1 MHRFAV
7 KFQKKRFSSSES
19 QRGFAFIGVS
29 IMLILITAIISI
41 FLFMTVNRM
50 GAGSTDYYM
59 ANRAYQLALSGAE
72 YMFEMIR
79 TASLNAGTFGPF
91 QMDGGTFTIKISYV
105 EQDKLKITITGRID
119 EYERVIAYYASVE
132 QSGVFPELPL
142 VNYAPDWWISGDP
155 QLLVIDDP
163 GRFKD
168 SFIAGNANLKGN
180 NYGSETY
187 MRVGYLYN
195 NPQHGLIWA
204 ALDQIPANRTIE
216 AAYVQ
221 LATAAGTDYLA
232 HNIAVHRIT
241 TAWDEYTVAFRKNKP
256 WATEGGDYISTPEVI
271 DQAQWTGSSL
281 YYSWDV
287 TNTVSDFYNL
297 ILPNYGWLLRF
308 TGSENEYLNFHT
320 RESGINQP
328 RLEVYYS
335 GDPEPAGLQI
345 KPSASLYG
353 TLYVGG
359 NVVARDGAT
368 IGDPPFDPVV
378 IYVSGEDTVY
388 SNEFDSYFTWGSLV
402 YPPTLS
408 FLDSTVVDSVDSLL
422 MVAENISS
430 SSGNKISGSRSF
442 TVQTLD
448 FTSYAENTL
457 FVKGDIS
464 MTGTTVLS
472 MPFEAP
478 GKMVASGDIL
488 MENHPGGGVTVG
500 DNMIFVA
507 GGNIII
513 TGDAQFGVDYS
524 ATIPAERPVT
534 TNQLWARDYLN
545 LGTKG
550 YITIQDNAEVW
561 SVVLADRTIQLT
573 ADLYGAAF
581 TPDSLDMS
589 YPTTYLEGA
598 FWCGQLVGDS
608 LGLGVYNLTNIYPQ
622 IIFAGKSA
630 SVDDFGLVEE

>member
-1 MHRFAV
+1 MQAAS
-7 KFQKKRFSSSES
+7 KFRKLLSLSSGGH
-19 QRGFAFIGVS
+19 RGFAFIGVS
-29 IMLILITAIISI
+29 IMLILLTAVISI
-41 FLFMTVNRM
+41 FLFTTVNRM

-59 ANRAYQLALSGAE
+59 ANRAYQLAFSGAE

-79 TASLNAGTFGPF
+79 TASLNVGSYGPY
-91 QMDGGTFTIKISYV
+91 QMDGGTFTIKINYV
-105 EQDKLKITITGRID
+105 EADKLKITITGRID
-119 EYERVIAYYASVE
+119 EYERVVAYYAKVE

-142 VNYAPDWWISGDP
+142 VNYAPDWWKSGAP

-163 GRFKD
+163 ARFSD
-168 SFIAGNANLKGN
+168 SYIAGNANLKGTN
-180 NYGSETY
+180 FGSETY
-187 MRVGYLYN
+187 MQVGYLYN
-195 NPQHGLIWA
+195 NPRHGLIAA
-204 ALDQIPANRTIE
+204 ALDQIPTNRTID
-216 AAYVQ
+216 AAYLQ
-221 LATAAGTDYLA
+221 LATQDGTDNLA
-232 HNIAVHRIT
+232 HNIAVHRLT
-241 TAWDEYTVAFRKNKP
+241 TPWDEYTVAWRKNKP
-256 WATEGGDYISTPEVI
+256 WSTDGGDYITPAEVI

-287 TNTVSDFYNL
+287 TSSLSDFYNL
-297 ILPNYGWLLRF
+297 IIPNYGWLLRF
-308 TGSENEYLNFHT
+308 TGSENEYIDFHT
-320 RESGINQP
+320 RESGINRP
-328 RLEVYYS
+328 RLEIYYS
-335 GDPEPAGLQI
+335 GDPEPAGLEI
-345 KPSASLYG
+345 KPTASLYG
-353 TLYVGG
+353 NLYVGG

-368 IGDPPFDPVV
+368 IGDPPLDPVV

-388 SNEFDSYFTWGSLV
+388 SNEFDTYFSWGSLA
-402 YPPTLS
+402 YPPTIS

-422 MVAENISS
+422 TVAENISS

-448 FTSYAENTL
+448 FNDYAENTL

-478 GKMVASGDIL
+478 GKMVASGNIL
-488 MENHPGGGVTVG
+488 MENHPGGGVTIG

-513 TGDAQFGVDYS
+513 TGDAQFGVDHS
-524 ATIPAERPVT
+524 ATIPAEREVT

-545 LGTKG
+545 TGTNG

-561 SVVLADRTIQLT
+561 SVVISDRTIHLS

-581 TPDSLDMS
+581 TPDTLDMS
-589 YPTTYLEGA
+589 YATTYLEGA
-598 FWCGQLVGDS
+598 FWCGQVVGDS
-608 LGLGVYNLTNIYPQ
+608 LGLGIYNLTNIYPQ
-622 IIFAGKSA
+622 IIFAGKSV